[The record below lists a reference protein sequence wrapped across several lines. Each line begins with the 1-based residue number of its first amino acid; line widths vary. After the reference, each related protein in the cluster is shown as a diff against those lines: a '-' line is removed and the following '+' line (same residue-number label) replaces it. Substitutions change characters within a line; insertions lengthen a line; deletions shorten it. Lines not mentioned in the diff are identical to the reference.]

1 MEKVNPQTLV
11 AKRIGI
17 TEIDVQDCNSIIQL
31 LNWQIEVSK
40 DIENISAQLRRQEIA
55 TQQTG
60 QYGDPV
66 WIQKA
71 QSSMEL
77 LKLFREKINVRV
89 MELKLNK
96 DDTAN
101 KFLEVARQHLDGDT
115 FFDLLMQAKK

>member
-101 KFLEVARQHLDGDT
+101 KFLEAARQHLDGDT